1 MSQVL
6 AVSEDL
12 NFMEAQTEAV
22 RNAIRAGVIQ
32 HFEFTYEICCNLMR
46 RRLRDSMNPD
56 LVATASRRQLFRLAA
71 QTGLIESFEA
81 WLGFHESR
89 NLTSHTYREE
99 VAAAVY
105 SSAPAFLDE
114 ALGLLGSLEQA
125 ND

>member
-6 AVSEDL
+6 AITQDHD
-12 NFMEAQTEAV
+12 FMDAQTEVV

-46 RRLRDSMNPD
+46 RWVRESMNPD
-56 LVATASRRQLFRLAA
+56 LVASASRRQLFRLAA
-71 QTGLIESFEA
+71 QAGLIESFEA
-81 WLGFHESR
+81 WLGFNESR

-105 SSAPAFLDE
+105 SSAPAFLEE
-114 ALGLLGSLEQA
+114 ALGLLGRLERS

>member
-6 AVSEDL
+6 AVSEDR

-46 RRLRDSMNPD
+46 RRLRESMNPD

-105 SSAPAFLDE
+105 SSAA
-114 ALGLLGSLEQA
+114 GLLGRSVGAVGKSGASE
-125 ND
+125 